1 MVILILKCVV
11 VVAALCA
18 NIFCKFKNIFVAAA
32 AEDQAPA
39 EHGGAAADQ
48 LVHHPDGEPAAA
60 VRGPGRARAQPR
72 VTGGAGTRVLGAV
85 RAAVAAARPRPAPAP
100 RAADGAHLPRQDDA
114 LHLHTPCPGAAVPQQ
129 GATLPCPG
137 AEFPCPDEEFSCP
150 YSKFPDS
157 CAEFSSEAAE
167 FPCEGGDAPWQG
179 GYAPCSG
186 AGVPA
191 PGPEHPGQL
200 LRQVPAHPARQQRGR
215 GRGRGAG
222 GGQEHI
228 E

>member
-18 NIFCKFKNIFVAAA
+18 NIFCKFNNIFVAAA

-39 EHGGAAADQ
+39 EHGRAAADQ

-72 VTGGAGTRVLGAV
+72 VTRGAGTRVLGAV

-100 RAADGAHLPRQDDA
+100 RTGDGAHLPRQDDA
-114 LHLHTPCPGAAVPQQ
+114 LHLHTTCPGAAGPQQ
-129 GATLPCPG
+129 GATLPHPP

-150 YSKFPDS
+150 DSKFPDS
-157 CAEFSSEAAE
+157 CTEFSCEAAE

-186 AGVPA
+186 AGLPA
-191 PGPEHPGQL
+191 PGPEYPEQL

-215 GRGRGAG
+215 GRGRGGG